1 MSHRNL
7 HQENEHLRQR
17 ITELEQ
23 MVEELRPYRALFEHM
38 PIPMVLYREDGLL
51 LDMNQQ
57 NAQLLHTSPEHVIG
71 SFNRYQ
77 DSEALQR
84 GFVEYFDRARQGK
97 TYRMPPTCYT
107 PARAGFAEWEEDETI
122 CTETT
127 YLPIC
132 DESGHVGYIGEIN
145 IDVTERIDIER
156 ALRES
161 ETRYRT
167 IISTMQEGVIFH
179 DSTGHIREWNTRAKE
194 MLGRT
199 THTLQEY
206 TILETI
212 SQAIHEDG
220 TPFTEEEYPSLA
232 ALREGRPHTNVI
244 MGIPHSDDSHTW
256 LLVNAQPV
264 FCNDDDTPCGVVST
278 YTDITA
284 MRQTEAALQQA
295 HEELEARVQ
304 QRTNQLERANRALRT
319 EITERRRTQDALSA
333 SEQLYRSIV
342 RNIPVVIFA
351 VDMEGVFTLSEGKGL
366 DVLNLQPGQVVGLS
380 AYNIYHNQPEG
391 LDAIR
396 CAIAGKEATWTGT
409 IMGHT
414 FESHL
419 TPMFDS
425 SDTQIGVLGLAVDV
439 TESRKA
445 EQALRES
452 EERFRLVTLATREA
466 IYDWDIQKQ
475 TLWWNGAYQQ
485 LFTPNKTAQTNQN
498 WYYQRIHPT
507 ERDSVV
513 QRLQAA
519 MNNSRQVWND
529 EYRFRSSNGSYVSLD
544 VRSYIVR
551 DEHGAPVR
559 LIGSVSDITE
569 RKQAEVR
576 HATQLAVTLVLSQAM
591 TIDEALPW
599 ILQIIGTNFDWQWG
613 EMWQPT
619 PDNQRLMCTYRWNDS
634 SLEDST
640 FAHVTAGITV
650 LHGEGLAGRVWERQQ
665 TMWVDQI
672 TRDPRFIRAKEAAQ
686 AGLQSAFAF
695 PVGTSADFNGV
706 MCFFSRDTRSFDTA
720 MAEMMADLGYQV
732 SQFIN
737 RKRAEAALDDERAS
751 LARRISERTAE
762 LSVAN
767 AELARAV
774 RAKDEFLANMSH
786 ELRTPLNAILGLT
799 EALQE
804 QVYGP
809 LNERQD
815 QILETVARSGR
826 HLLALINDIL
836 DLSKIEAG
844 KMQLQLDRVSV
855 ESICQTSLQFIR
867 QQAHQKHIAISFST
881 DSSQTTMYADERR
894 LKQILINLLSNAVK
908 FTPQHGKIGLTI
920 ASDDPHHTIRFVVW
934 DTGIGIP
941 ENQQQRLFQP
951 FVQVDSGLDRQHEGT
966 GLGLALVA
974 RLTEL
979 HGGSITMES
988 IAGEGSRF
996 TVSLPLNMGDHA
1008 EPRNTPAPAPQDA
1021 PTPAPAPN
1029 QHPEPAGMIL
1039 VAEDNEATI
1048 QLFTDYL
1055 SAKGYRVVVARNGSE
1070 AIERVLE
1077 ETPSIIL
1084 MDIQM
1089 PGMDGLEAIRIIR
1102 ADHAL
1107 PHIPIIALT
1116 ALAMAGDRERC
1127 LATGA
1132 DDYLS
1137 KPVSL
1142 RHLIQTIQAYLGSDQ
1157 PE

>member
-1 MSHRNL
+1 MSKRDL
-7 HQENEHLRQR
+7 HQENEYLRQR
-17 ITELEQ
+17 IAELEHTIT
-23 MVEELRPYRALFEHM
+23 ELRPYRALFEHM
-38 PIPMVLYREDGLL
+38 PIPMVLYREDGVL
-51 LDMNQQ
+51 LDINQQ
-57 NAQLLHTSPEHVIG
+57 NAHLLQTCPEHVAG

-77 DSEALQR
+77 DSEAIER

-97 TYRMPPTCYT
+97 PYRMPPTCYA
-107 PARAGFAEWEEDETI
+107 PARAGFAGWAEDETI

-132 DESGHVGYIGEIN
+132 DESGDVRYIGEIN
-145 IDVTERIDIER
+145 IDVTERLDIER

-161 ETRYRT
+161 ENRYRT

-179 DSTGHIREWNTRAKE
+179 DSAGHIREWNARAKE

-199 THTLQEY
+199 TRTLQEH

-232 ALREGRPHTNVI
+232 ALRTGHPHTNVI
-244 MGIPHSDDSHTW
+244 MGIPRADGSHTW

-264 FCNDDDTPCGVVST
+264 LCNSDTDPCGVVST

-284 MRQTEAALQQA
+284 IRRTEAALQKA
-295 HEELEARVQ
+295 HEELESRVQ
-304 QRTNQLERANRALRT
+304 QRTTQLERANRALRT

-342 RNIPVVIFA
+342 RNIPVVIYA
-351 VDMEGVFTLSEGKGL
+351 LDMEGVFTLSEGKGL
-366 DVLNLQPGQVVGLS
+366 DILNLQPGEVVGQSVYAL
-380 AYNIYHNQPEG
+380 YPDLDNV

-396 CAIAGKEATWTGT
+396 RTMSSEETTCRSEV
-409 IMGHT
+409 MGHT
-414 FESHL
+414 FENHL
-419 TPMFDS
+419 TPLFDS

-445 EQALRES
+445 EHALRES

-485 LFTPNKTAQTNQN
+485 LFTPNQSAHTNQA

-507 ERDSVV
+507 ERDSVI

-519 MNNSRQVWND
+519 MNNSRPVWND
-529 EYRFRSSNGSYVSLD
+529 EYRFRTSNGSYVSLD

-551 DEHGAPVR
+551 DDHGVPIR

-576 HATQLAVTLVLSQAM
+576 HATQLAVTLVLSQAA

-599 ILQIIGTNFDWQWG
+599 ILQIIGSNFDWQWG

-619 PDNQRLMCTYRWNDS
+619 ADNQRLACTYRWNDS
-634 SLEDST
+634 SLEHSM
-640 FAHVTAGITV
+640 FAHVTSSITFM
-650 LHGEGLAGRVWERQQ
+650 HSEGLPGRVWERQQ
-665 TMWVDQI
+665 TLWVDQI
-672 TRDPRFIRAKEAAQ
+672 TRDPRFIRAKEAGQ
-686 AGLQSAFAF
+686 SNLQSAFAF
-695 PVGTSADFNGV
+695 PVGTGADFNGV
-706 MCFFSRDTRSFDTA
+706 MCFLSRDTRSFDTA
-720 MAEMMADLGYQV
+720 IAEMMADLGYQV

-804 QVYGP
+804 QVYGS
-809 LNERQD
+809 LTERQD
-815 QILETVARSGR
+815 QVLETIERSGR
-826 HLLALINDIL
+826 HLLSLINDIL

-844 KMQLQLDRVSV
+844 KMSLQLDRVSV
-855 ESICQTSLQFIR
+855 ESVCQTSLQFIK
-867 QQAHQKHIAISFST
+867 QQARQKHIAISFST

-908 FTPQHGKIGLTI
+908 FTPDHGKIGLTV
-920 ASDDPHHTIRFVVW
+920 ANDDQHHAIRFIVW

-941 ENQQQRLFQP
+941 DDQQHRLFKP

-979 HGGSITMES
+979 HGGSVTIES
-988 IAGEGSRF
+988 ADGGGSRF
-996 TVSLPLNMGDHA
+996 TVSLPLNIGNQPDTSD
-1008 EPRNTPAPAPQDA
+1008 TPAPAPQSTS
-1021 PTPAPAPN
+1021 TPAPAPN
-1029 QHPEPAGMIL
+1029 QHPEPATTVL
-1039 VAEDNEATI
+1039 LAEDNEATI

-1055 SAKGYRVVVARNGSE
+1055 MAKGYHVVVARNGSE
-1070 AIERVLE
+1070 AIERVME
-1077 ETPSIIL
+1077 EMPSIIL

-1102 ADHAL
+1102 ADRAL

-1127 LATGA
+1127 LNTGA

-1142 RHLIQTIQAYLGSDQ
+1142 RQLIQTIQAHLGNDQ
-1157 PE
+1157 PA